1 MVGLMATSFSL
12 LDLILIGIE
21 LNGEERTGLTVI
33 YEYLLPGRNVVSP
46 LLIDALAVLFGFL
59 NNWQFPGSL
68 FPVFLNPGEVTVET
82 GWC

>member
-1 MVGLMATSFSL
+1 MATSFSL

-59 NNWQFPGSL
+59 NNSKFQSNFSKS
-68 FPVFLNPGEVTVET
+68 FDFEYEKFF
-82 GWC
+82 